1 MRLPLLAL
9 AVMAGLVKPL
19 AAQTPVQITPV
30 QTIPVQITPAS
41 GAVARIGSLE
51 EALRI
56 GEANSPRLRV
66 AEARR
71 EAAGGDR
78 LQAEARPNPELFVDA
93 DNFAGSK
100 SYRGSRNIE
109 VAAGISQTIEMGGKR
124 EARIG
129 FADAGLALA
138 GHERDVDQL
147 ALREEIARGY
157 VSALYAARVV
167 ALEGD
172 RLKNAQALA
181 GAVRERVQNGREP
194 PFQAR
199 KSEIAQA
206 AAEVATQKAEREYAA
221 VLATLAGSLGVTR
234 IDLANDGGWFERSG
248 ALPNVGPDEESL
260 RANPDFSR
268 AGAAIAQ
275 ARTAIAKEQSAAVP
289 DPTLRAGI
297 RRYNEDDSNAFMVG
311 ISIPIPVF
319 DSNRG
324 GIQRA
329 RQELVRAEAEA
340 DALRLNLLASL
351 AKARQS
357 LQAAHREVEVL
368 SRTIIPA
375 ADETYAAAAEGY
387 AAGKFG
393 FLDLLDA
400 QRTQFDVKA
409 QHATALRDYH
419 LARIELMRLAGRTY

>member
-9 AVMAGLVKPL
+9 AMMVGLAKPL
-19 AAQTPVQITPV
+19 AAQTPMQIVPGNSHV
-30 QTIPVQITPAS
+30 V
-41 GAVARIGSLE
+41 RIGSLE
-51 EALRI
+51 EALRV
-56 GEANSPRLRV
+56 GEENSPRLRA

-100 SYRGSRNIE
+100 GYRGSRNIE

-138 GHERDVDQL
+138 GIERDVDQL
-147 ALREEIARGY
+147 SLREEIARGY
-157 VSALYAARVV
+157 VQALYAARVV
-167 ALEGD
+167 VLEAD
-172 RLKNAQALA
+172 RLKNAEALA

-206 AAEVATQKAEREYAA
+206 AAGVASQKAEREYAA
-221 VLATLAGSLGVTR
+221 ALAGFAGSLGVMR
-234 IDLANDGGWFERSG
+234 AELASDAGWFERIGS
-248 ALPNVGPDEESL
+248 LPNVGPDEATL

-268 AGAAIAQ
+268 ATAAAAQ
-275 ARTAIAKEQSAAVP
+275 ARAAIAKEQAAAVP

-329 RQELVRAEAEA
+329 RQDLVRAEAEA
-340 DALRLNLLASL
+340 DMLRLNLLASL
-351 AKARQS
+351 AKARQT
-357 LQAAHREVEVL
+357 LQAAYREVEAL

>member
-9 AVMAGLVKPL
+9 AMMVGLAKPL
-19 AAQTPVQITPV
+19 AAQTPMQI
-30 QTIPVQITPAS
+30 IPGNGQV
-41 GAVARIGSLE
+41 VRIGSLE
-51 EALRI
+51 EALRV
-56 GEANSPRLRV
+56 GEENSPRLRA

-100 SYRGSRNIE
+100 GYRGSRNIE

-129 FADAGLALA
+129 FADAGVALA
-138 GHERDVDQL
+138 GIERDVDQL
-147 ALREEIARGY
+147 SLREEIARGY
-157 VSALYAARVV
+157 VQALYAARVV
-167 ALEGD
+167 VLEAD
-172 RLKNAQALA
+172 RLKNAEALA

-206 AAEVATQKAEREYAA
+206 AAGVASQKAEREYAA
-221 VLATLAGSLGVTR
+221 ALAGLAGSLGVMR
-234 IDLANDGGWFERSG
+234 AELAGDAGWFERIGS
-248 ALPNVGPDEESL
+248 LPNVGPDEATL

-268 AGAAIAQ
+268 ATAAAAQ
-275 ARTAIAKEQSAAVP
+275 ARAAIAKEQAAAVP

-329 RQELVRAEAEA
+329 RQDLVRAEAEA
-340 DALRLNLLASL
+340 DMLRLNLLASL
-351 AKARQS
+351 AKARQT
-357 LQAAHREVEVL
+357 LQAAYREVEAL

-409 QHATALRDYH
+409 QHASALRDYH